1 MDEKRKVTQEELD
14 NACILHNKYIEG
26 EDGGKQA
33 VFENCSFERLSFN
46 NKQFNSAVFRNCDFK
61 LCDHSDTGMCFAELN
76 NVKFSGCDC
85 TMFSYLLLE
94 YADEVFKMRFT
105 DDKAGCGRDVRKVR
119 LSSCRDIRILAD
131 TSSVEVYLSGGEK
144 VLSSRFYPADTAAK
158 LSFSGL
164 SGTIFEL
171 DEMEVKSDGK

>member
-61 LCDHSDTGMCFAELN
+61 LCDLSDTGMCFAELHNDRFHSCNCYNGNAATEPLYLGKYIVREKTAPYGYVLNSEEKRVELTYAGQEVSITDAIN
-76 NVKFSGCDC
+76 NTFYNDYQGVNINLAKFS
-85 TMFSYLLLE
+85 
-94 YADEVFKMRFT
+94 FKII
-105 DDKAGCGRDVRKVR
+105 AQGH
-119 LSSCRDIRILAD
+119 A
-131 TSSVEVYLSGGEK
+131 
-144 VLSSRFYPADTAAK
+144 
-158 LSFSGL
+158 
-164 SGTIFEL
+164 IFI
-171 DEMEVKSDGK
+171 